1 MEYRLKSYV
10 ADFRNRFGYNS
21 TEPVNFTSLLQKLD
35 IVTVFKPLSEDFSG
49 LSIKNGDNR
58 FILINSNHSVGR
70 QNFTVGH
77 ELYHLFYDKEFIPHK
92 CQTGLFPK
100 KDANERMA
108 DIFASHLLLPEE
120 GILQLIP
127 EDELEK
133 DQVKLS
139 TLLKIEH
146 TFGSSRAALL
156 NQLSKMDL
164 ASRSFVEKYA
174 TRIKTGARQHGY
186 STELYEHTAE
196 KAILGTFGSLANKLY
211 ENDQISKGH
220 YQELMLSIGFDL
232 NEIVTD
238 EDD

>member
-10 ADFRNRFGYNS
+10 ADFRNRFGYSS

-35 IVTVFKPLSEDFSG
+35 ILTVFVPLSDDFSG
-49 LSIKNGDNR
+49 LSIKDGENK
-58 FILINSNHSVGR
+58 FMLVNSKHSLGR
-70 QNFTVGH
+70 QNFTIGH
-77 ELYHLFYDKEFIPHK
+77 ELYHLFYDKEFVPHK

-100 KDANERMA
+100 KNANERMA

-120 GILQLIP
+120 GIIQLIP
-127 EDELEK
+127 EVELGK

-139 TLLKIEH
+139 TLLKIEQ
-146 TFGSSRAALL
+146 TYGSSRAALL
-156 NQLSKMDL
+156 NQISKMDL
-164 ASRSFVEKYA
+164 VSRSFIEKYS

-186 STELYEHTAE
+186 STELYEHTTK

-211 ENDQISKGH
+211 ENDQISEGH

-238 EDD
+238 VED